1 MSRLDE
7 LINELC
13 PNGVEFKCLGDIGQV
28 KMCKRILKSQTN
40 TNGGIPFIRLG
51 LLEERQTLSFLK
63 NYFKSIGR
71 SIHILRLVRF

>member
-7 LINELC
+7 LINELVLT
-13 PNGVEFKCLGDIGQV
+13 VEFKCLGDIGQV

-40 TNGGIPFIRLG
+40 TNGGIPFYRLIS
-51 LLEERQTLSFLK
+51 RRATLSFLK

-71 SIHILRLVRF
+71 SIHILKLVRF